1 MKTVVT
7 LLFVTLFNCI
17 LFSQIVNSDKI
28 IEFYGEESVAKW
40 MNDDPSLLTLVDK
53 YISYGFMV
61 KTISEGKYSEF
72 TPLESVPL
80 SAKEGGAVSV
90 TEFLEDFQST
100 NFNPL
105 KYKFFPTKDFQVFKL
120 KDVNRIIYILPQET
134 ILLKN

>member
-7 LLFVTLFNCI
+7 LLFATLFNCI

-28 IEFYGEESVAKW
+28 IEFYGEERVAQW

-61 KTISEGKYSEF
+61 KTVSEGKYSEF

-80 SAKEGGAVSV
+80 SAKTGGTVSV
-90 TEFLEDFQST
+90 AEFLEDFQSD

-105 KYKFFPTKDFQVFKL
+105 KYKFFPQKDFQIYKL
-120 KDVNRIIYILPQET
+120 DGVDAIIYILPQDI
-134 ILLKN
+134 ILSK

>member
-7 LLFVTLFNCI
+7 LIFIALFNGI
-17 LFSQIVNSDKI
+17 LYGQLKNQDKI
-28 IEFYGEESVAKW
+28 IEVYGQERVTQW
-40 MNDDPSLLTLVDK
+40 MNDDPALITLLDN

-61 KTISEGKYSEF
+61 KTVSQGKYSEF

-90 TEFLEDFQST
+90 AEFLEDFQST

-105 KYKFFPTKDFQVFKL
+105 KYKFFPTNDFQVFKL